1 MGTSLTYRRRAT
13 SVIPILLLLAIT
25 FAADGAFGI
34 PIQGSLSGTVTD
46 RDGTPLPGTTISLP
60 RVERRTMANGD
71 GQFTIEGVGAGTYV
85 AVFQLVGYL
94 PATRSVVI
102 GEGDRVSLR
111 VELDASPFD
120 LPAVTVTG
128 TPYASDP
135 LATSPDI
142 DVLAGEDKIRR
153 QATNVGASVAALPG
167 VASIAT
173 GTGAGKP
180 VIRGLSGN
188 RVRVLADGI
197 GVDFQQYG
205 IRHWENIDPVS
216 SERIEVVRGASSV
229 LYGSD
234 AIGGVIN
241 VVPLSVPCA
250 SDGASFAGAR
260 VLSRYASNN
269 GEWLGGLVGEGAV
282 GGFGF
287 TGSIARRSAGN
298 LTVPDVAT
306 ASETGI
312 GTDPKFTGELD
323 HTDFDQING
332 SIGVGYHTGIGLF
345 AANYTAWRDEHNFL
359 LPNGAGIGQKLKND
373 VLQIKSALSVGG
385 GFVVT
390 PTLSY
395 VRNLRQSNSAGSTR
409 DRLPDDITID
419 LLISTYTGRVEVRH
433 PAIGRFGGQVGA
445 EYVHQ
450 QHDTRASQP
459 LVPDATVSNLA
470 GFAYEEGTF
479 GDLRLSLGA
488 RFDYRTCE
496 SDPNS
501 MLRLPDVVAGETDD
515 VLEQEYISLGGSAG
529 AIYSLMEQLSLAA
542 NVGRGFR
549 APSIFELHAYGE
561 HGGVAAFQ
569 IGDPELDPETSLS
582 TDLSL
587 RWSSPRIQAKAT
599 VYRNAIANYIYLAN
613 TGEIDEGS
621 SLPIMK
627 AEQGDAVLVG
637 GDISAQAQV
646 FTWLQVRGCYEVV
659 RGELSET
666 NDELPLLPADALEG
680 EVRLTRPRL
689 WHLRD
694 AYLGMGVRHVAAKDA
709 AGRYEP
715 FWQFDAN
722 PSFGLASTDSYTTC
736 RLSMGAAVPVAGGQR
751 ATLDIAVENLFD
763 TDYRDFLDTYK
774 GYALSPG
781 RSVVLS
787 LSVPV
792 SASWRSS
799 STGG

>member
-1 MGTSLTYRRRAT
+1 M
-13 SVIPILLLLAIT
+13 LLLAVT
-25 FAADGAFGI
+25 FTTDTAFGI
-34 PIQGSLSGTVTD
+34 STQGALSGTVTD
-46 RDGTPLPGTTISLP
+46 SDGAPLAGTTISLP
-60 RVERRTMANGD
+60 RVERRTMANRD
-71 GQFTIEGVGAGTYV
+71 GQFTIDGIGAGTYV
-85 AVFQLVGYL
+85 AVFQLVGYRSE
-94 PATRSVVI
+94 TRSVVI

-111 VELDASPFD
+111 IALDESPFD
-120 LPAVTVTG
+120 MPAVTVTG

-135 LATSPDI
+135 LTAAPDI
-142 DVLAGEDKIRR
+142 DVLAGEEKIRH
-153 QATNVGASVAALPG
+153 QGTNIGASVAGLSG

-173 GTGAGKP
+173 GSGTGKP

-197 GVDFQQYG
+197 GLDFQQYG

-241 VVPLSVPCA
+241 VVPLTVPYT
-250 SDGASFAGAR
+250 SEGTSFASTR

-269 GEWLGGLVGEGAV
+269 NEWLGGLVAEGAV
-282 GGFGF
+282 GRFGF

-306 ASETGI
+306 AAETGN

-323 HTDFDQING
+323 NTDFDQLNG
-332 SIGVGYHTGIGLF
+332 SIGIGYHTGLGLVT
-345 AANYTAWRDEHNFL
+345 ANYTGWRDEHNFL
-359 LPNGAGIGQKLKND
+359 LPDGTGVGQNLEND
-373 VLQIKSALSVGG
+373 VLQLKSILSVGG

-390 PTLSY
+390 PTVSY

-409 DRLPDDITID
+409 DQLPDDIDID

-433 PAIGRFGGQVGA
+433 PAVGRFDGQVGA

-450 QHDTRASQP
+450 VHDTRGSGP
-459 LVPDATVSNLA
+459 LVPDATIGNLA

-479 GDLRLSLGA
+479 GNLRLSLGA

-496 SDPNS
+496 SDENS
-501 MLRLPDVVAGETDD
+501 VLVLPDVTAGETDD
-515 VLEQEYISLGGSAG
+515 VLEQEYISLGGSVG
-529 AIYSLMEQLSLAA
+529 ATYSLMEQLSLAA

-549 APSIFELHAYGE
+549 APSIFELHAYGV

-569 IGDPELDPETSLS
+569 IGDPELDAETSLS

-587 RWSSPRIQAKAT
+587 RWNSPRIQAKAT
-599 VYRNAIANYIYLAN
+599 VYRNAVSNYIYLAN

-621 SLPIMK
+621 SLPIMR
-627 AEQGDAVLVG
+627 AEQGDAVLLG

-646 FTWLQVRGCYEVV
+646 FSWLHIRGCYEMV

-666 NDELPLLPADALEG
+666 DEDLPLLPADAIEG
-680 EVRLTRPRL
+680 EVRFTQSRL
-689 WHLRD
+689 WRLRD
-694 AYLGMGVRHVAAKDA
+694 VYLGIGVRHAAAKDA

-722 PSFGLASTDSYTTC
+722 PNFGLASTDSYTTY

-751 ATLDIAVENLFD
+751 ITFDIAVENLFD

-781 RSVVLS
+781 RNVVLT

-792 SASWRSS
+792 SASWNSS
-799 STGG
+799 STGD